1 MEATGPT
8 LTPHASWGRR
18 FVAYLADAVIV
29 IVIAFPIGAIIAGA
43 RSVVVRT

>member
-8 LTPHASWGRR
+8 RTPHASWGRR

-29 IVIAFPIGAIIAGA
+29 IALIPIGAIIAGA